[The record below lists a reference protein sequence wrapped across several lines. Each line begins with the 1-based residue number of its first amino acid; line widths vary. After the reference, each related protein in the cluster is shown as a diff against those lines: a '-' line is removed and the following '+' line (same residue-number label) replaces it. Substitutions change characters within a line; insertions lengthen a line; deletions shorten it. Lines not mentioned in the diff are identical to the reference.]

1 MERGRE
7 ISRGRVRLY
16 IITVV
21 ERVQLDTSC
30 GERPGGLF
38 PLQSPTANSRG
49 AVALTMALMGEW
61 RNIEDE
67 TEECVQNIEGEA
79 H

>member
-7 ISRGRVRLY
+7 DYSRCRVRL
-16 IITVV
+16 
-21 ERVQLDTSC
+21 QD
-30 GERPGGLF
+30 
-38 PLQSPTANSRG
+38 NSRG

-61 RNIEDE
+61 WNIEDE
-67 TEECVQNIEGEA
+67 TEECVQNIEGEE